1 MSRIAALQPPY
12 APELQQQF
20 DRIMRGAPPLMLFRV
35 IAGNARAWEKF
46 RAGSL
51 LDRGPL
57 SLREREIVI
66 DRTCALTG
74 CEYEWGV
81 HVATFADAAQLTEE
95 QVRATVRGR
104 ADAPCWS
111 AAEQALIAAVD
122 ALHHRADAGAMREFD
137 GAGGALRR
145 GEDLRD
151 HPALRLLSHRVVS
164 RERAGP
170 AAGIQGS
177 AVSGGDQL
185 TIPAP
190 SPLSV
195 APSPPRWRRH
205 ATPARSKSWI
215 CTMPTGLRAFAGV
228 QHKQSGSCSRS

>member
-1 MSRIAALQPPY
+1 MSRLAALQPPY

-57 SLREREIVI
+57 PLRDREIVI

-81 HVATFADAAQLTEE
+81 HVATFAHAAHLTE
-95 QVRATVRGR
+95 QQIRATVLHD

-111 AAEQALIAAVD
+111 AAEQALVAAVD
-122 ALHHRADAGAMREFD
+122 ALHHRAT
-137 GAGGALRR
+137 
-145 GEDLRD
+145 LRD
-151 HPALRLLSHRVVS
+151 AEFKALAAHYDDAQIFEIILLCGFYRTVS
-164 RERAGP
+164 YLANGLDLPLEAM
-170 AAGIQGS
+170 AARFPV
-177 AVSGGDQL
+177 AVN
-185 TIPAP
+185 
-190 SPLSV
+190 
-195 APSPPRWRRH
+195 
-205 ATPARSKSWI
+205 
-215 CTMPTGLRAFAGV
+215 
-228 QHKQSGSCSRS
+228 